1 MKKFLAFLLSVL
13 LISGLAVTAF
23 AATPEI
29 MYDASYND
37 DTNTVTVSVYVKNA
51 VGTES
56 ADLDLAYDE
65 TMFEFQS
72 VTESGSSSEVIVVA
86 DKAIEAGLCT
96 CSFLF
101 TESCAKSDLDE
112 NGNLQLAEFVFK
124 PVSEN
129 FDINDFC
136 LWATSYDIAGGENIL
151 SQIKPQGD
159 TEKQALHTNEVTVP
173 RTGNDNGNG
182 NGNGGAAANNNV
194 HALEGNSS
202 SGGKS
207 SNWYVYVIAGVLVIA
222 AIAGIALIAVKGGRE
237 DEEEEESDTS
247 AKEQPDNEEQQ

>member
-1 MKKFLAFLLSVL
+1 MKKILAFLLSVL
-13 LISGLAVTAF
+13 LISGLTVTAF

-29 MYDASYND
+29 AYDASYND

-56 ADLDLAYDE
+56 ADLNLAYDE

-72 VTESGSSSEVIVVA
+72 VTENESGSDVMVVA

-96 CSFLF
+96 CSFFF
-101 TESCAKSDLDE
+101 TDCCTESDLDE
-112 NGNLQLAEFVFK
+112 NGDLQLAEFSFK
-124 PVSEN
+124 PLGEN

-136 LWATSYDIAGGENIL
+136 LWATSYDVAGGTNIL
-151 SQIKPQGD
+151 RQIKPQGD

-173 RTGNDNGNG
+173 RNENG

-194 HALEGNSS
+194 LALEGNSS

-207 SNWYVYVIAGVLVIA
+207 SNWYVYVIAGVLVIT

-237 DEEEEESDTS
+237 EDEQEEADTS
-247 AKEQPDNEEQQ
+247 AEEQPDKKEQK